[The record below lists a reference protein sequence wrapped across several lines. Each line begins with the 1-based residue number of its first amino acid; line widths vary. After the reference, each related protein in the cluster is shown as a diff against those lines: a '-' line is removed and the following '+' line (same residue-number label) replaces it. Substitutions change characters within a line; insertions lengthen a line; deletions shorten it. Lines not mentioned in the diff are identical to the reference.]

1 MKLRDI
7 RRRAK
12 TTLYSIGDG
21 GLVFSRDYKGK
32 RCRTYDQG
40 CPLCDHWRFYDEH
53 GRYPYDWDELHQ
65 YMDMLEDGET
75 PDFRKVVI

>member
-12 TTLYSIGDG
+12 TPFTPIGDG
-21 GLVFSRDYKGK
+21 LVFLRDYKAE
-32 RCRTYDQG
+32 RCRTYAMG
-40 CPLCDHWRFYDEH
+40 CPICDNWRFYDEH
-53 GRYPYDWDELHQ
+53 GRYPYSWEELHQ